1 MACTM
6 YMIDNTNTLMNQI
19 ESRDNFLKA
28 LPKPQPFRLVMIKC
42 KDFCQ
47 FCDDPKDDVFIHYIT
62 VEHKYGFLSCEKCR
76 NKATDAVNEWFATE
90 AWGDVNYLGHKNIKV
105 KRSSGIIEDDWKLD
119 KERPFIETI
128 NESKVVHCIKDDGS
142 LTKCC
147 FISDIVEWNDEK
159 SSESHKSTSDTKNLV
174 ELLQNTKLL

>member
-1 MACTM
+1 MACTI
-6 YMIDNTNTLMNQI
+6 YIVNNTNSIMTHV

-28 LPKPQPFRLVMIKC
+28 LPKPHPFRLVMIKC

-47 FCDDPKDDVFIHYIT
+47 FCDDPKDDVFTHYIS
-62 VEHKYGFLSCEKCR
+62 VEYKYGFLSCDKCID
-76 NKATDAVNEWFATE
+76 KATSAVNEWFATE
-90 AWGDVNYLGHKNIKV
+90 AWGDVNYLRHKNIKV

-119 KERPFIETI
+119 KERPFVETI
-128 NESKVVHCIKDDGS
+128 GESKAVNCIKDDGS
-142 LTKCC
+142 ITKCC

-159 SSESHKSTSDTKNLV
+159 SDDSQNSTSDSKNLV